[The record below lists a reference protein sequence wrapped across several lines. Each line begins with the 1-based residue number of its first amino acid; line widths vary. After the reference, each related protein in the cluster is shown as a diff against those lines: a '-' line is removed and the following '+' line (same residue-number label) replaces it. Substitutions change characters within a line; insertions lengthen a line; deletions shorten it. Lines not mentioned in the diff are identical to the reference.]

1 MAIVRM
7 KKLTLAAPKAVS
19 RSLISELMRLGCVEI
34 DRPNLD
40 DPSIA
45 PFIESKVLQR
55 DVSDNETLAI
65 RLSEL
70 EAAKK
75 LLDKYAPEKKPMLS
89 PKRQVHEFA
98 LFDSELTDSAV
109 AAAGEINAIY
119 GKIRDIEGEISALN
133 DRIEALIPWED
144 LDLPL
149 DYVGGRDFEVILG
162 GCPLFVKTEALVP
175 LLPSKAVLWEV
186 KEDKTRRYLAAVVH
200 REDSDELVALLRKN
214 SFTRDGFDGVSGT
227 ARENLTAL
235 RAELKQK
242 QADKLTAEGELAAYG
257 QKRALIEQSCDAV
270 INEMS
275 RQDTRNL
282 MLMTDNV
289 VFFSGW
295 LPAELVKPV
304 ETLCNRLGAA
314 CEFEDPTDEDDVP
327 VSLHSGKLTDNFNSV
342 TSMYGMPA
350 YNSFIDPTP
359 TMAFFYIMAFGVML
373 SDAAYGLLLA
383 LGCAIYLKRV
393 KPQGGMKSTM
403 TMFLLCG
410 ISTFLWGMLLGGFF
424 GNSVEV
430 ISGNFFGHKIV
441 QPAWIN
447 PIDQPIQM
455 MVLSYVFGAVQI
467 FAAMFLDSLR
477 RIKRKDWLGAIFGIY
492 AWYLL
497 FIGLGLLLLKPS
509 IGIYV
514 AIAGAVG
521 VMIGGSL
528 GKKGFGKITG
538 GLMALYDITG
548 FLSDILSYSRLLA
561 LCLSTAVVSNVIN
574 TMGSLFGGGIG
585 GAIAF
590 SLVFI
595 IGHVFNLALNL
606 LGSYV
611 HTSRLQYIE
620 YFGRFYEG
628 GGRTFEPLQIK
639 TKYVNIIQ
647 EVN

>member
-1 MAIVRM
+1 
-7 KKLTLAAPKAVS
+7 
-19 RSLISELMRLGCVEI
+19 
-34 DRPNLD
+34 
-40 DPSIA
+40 
-45 PFIESKVLQR
+45 
-55 DVSDNETLAI
+55 
-65 RLSEL
+65 
-70 EAAKK
+70 
-75 LLDKYAPEKKPMLS
+75 
-89 PKRQVHEFA
+89 
-98 LFDSELTDSAV
+98 
-109 AAAGEINAIY
+109 
-119 GKIRDIEGEISALN
+119 
-133 DRIEALIPWED
+133 
-144 LDLPL
+144 
-149 DYVGGRDFEVILG
+149 
-162 GCPLFVKTEALVP
+162 
-175 LLPSKAVLWEV
+175 
-186 KEDKTRRYLAAVVH
+186 
-200 REDSDELVALLRKN
+200 
-214 SFTRDGFDGVSGT
+214 VSGT

-304 ETLCNRLGAA
+304 ETLCSRLGAA

-424 GNSVEV
+424 GNSLEV

-497 FIGLGLLLLKPS
+497 FIGLGLLLLMPS